1 MGEKIVMKILKKAR
15 NGQEEIMGFVLIVVL
30 LVIVGVI
37 FLGIRLRNPEH
48 VQRESELI
56 YRFIESSMEQTTD
69 CKTSES
75 GNFWALDSL
84 IRDCH
89 TYNNECTS
97 GDKTCDIVENTLK
110 DILNSTWQVGPDFP
124 FKGYEVEISYSFNSS
139 GQQQFDSVL
148 NLSSGLCSSS
158 YSGSSYGIPEPPG
171 HITTKVKICS

>member
-1 MGEKIVMKILKKAR
+1 MARKA
-15 NGQEEIMGFVLIVVL
+15 QEEIMGFVLIVVL

-37 FLGIRLRNPEH
+37 FLGIRLRNPEP

-75 GNFWALDSL
+75 GNFWTLDSL

-89 TYNNECTS
+89 TYNNECIS
-97 GDKTCDIVENTLK
+97 GDKTCDIVENALK

-124 FKGYEVEISYSFNSS
+124 FKGYEIEISYSFNSS
-139 GQQQFDSVL
+139 EQQQFEDIL
-148 NLSSGLCSSS
+148 NLSGGLCENA

-171 HITTKVKICS
+171 RIVTEVRLCS